1 MIIANPSMKEY
12 FSCLDSDVEKCYSL
26 ADKARSLGYDPDK
39 HVSILLADNLAGRV
53 EGLISSVAPQ
63 IKNSGLKERIQE
75 LEKMYGLQ
83 DWRVGMIIALEVA
96 QERFCSFDNK
106 LFALETGIR
115 AGFAYIT
122 VGVVSSPLEGFVRL
136 ELKKRKDGKDYFALF
151 FSGPIR
157 SAGTTATCAF

>member
-1 MIIANPSMKEY
+1 MIIADAGMRKY
-12 FSCLDSDVEKCYSL
+12 FDDLDKGVADCYSS
-26 ADKARSLGYDPDK
+26 ANAARARGYDPDK
-39 HVSILLADNLAGRV
+39 EVSILLADNLAGRV
-53 EGLISSVAPQ
+53 EGLISSIAPQ